1 MKRKFGDRA
10 NWRRITSR
18 KFACK
23 YVQSDSFTGY
33 VTLYTMLGLK
43 EPLWKTYG
51 GHTFCIADKG
61 YSWLQYYPKD
71 AHFVV
76 TAMFNDKQQIVE
88 WYIDTCRSQGVTDQG
103 VPWFD
108 DLYLDIVVL
117 SNGEVF
123 LVDEDELQEALQ
135 KGHITAGEAQLANKT
150 AAELLQQIDAHKFP
164 YFQMSLRHRAEWFH
178 NGEFKRK

>member
-117 SNGEVF
+117 GNGEVF

-150 AAELLQQIDAHKFP
+150 AAELLRLIDAHKFP